1 MLNKLSSFF
10 SLNSLDL
17 VKGLITAVFGA
28 IIGIILPIMQSGTWV
43 FDWKFIGQSAATAA
57 VSYLFKQL
65 FTNSDGQFLK
75 KES

>member
-1 MLNKLSSFF
+1 MLSKSSKFL
-10 SLNSLDL
+10 SLNALDF

-28 IIGIILPIMQSGTWV
+28 IAGIIIPIVQSGS
-43 FDWKFIGQSAATAA
+43 FAIDWMLVLKVAITAILG
-57 VSYLFKQL
+57 YLSKNL